1 MAAKSSTLGT
11 LHELFAQYWLDQMN
25 REEEVTNA
33 DGEVVGTRKV
43 PLSAAEAAV
52 LRAFLKDNN
61 VQADPAEDGDLKG
74 LANSLRT
81 ATEGAVSNDEFDSIL
96 ESFKNSMP
104 GQGLMQ

>member
-25 REEEVTNA
+25 REVEVYDNE
-33 DGEVVGTRKV
+33 GEVVGYKKQ

-61 VQADPAEDGDLKG
+61 VRLTR
-74 LANSLRT
+74 LTT
-81 ATEGAVSNDEFDSIL
+81 ATSSPCPSRSRLLLRAQCRSR
-96 ESFKNSMP
+96 NSMP
-104 GQGLMQ
+104 SSTTSRTRCPD